1 MNKKKLILFLKGTF
15 MGIAEIIPGVSGG
28 TIAFITGIYEELI
41 YSIKSVD
48 LKAIKLFS
56 QLQLRNFWK
65 HINGNFLITLVSG
78 MAISILLFSRI
89 ISYLLDFHPFKIWGL
104 FFGLI
109 IASAIFILKKIDSFN
124 FLTYLSLIFGL
135 LLASYISL
143 VSPTMT
149 SNSSI
154 SIFASGAIAISA
166 MILPG
171 ISGSFILVFL
181 SKYEFILNALN
192 EFNFEVLSIFILGC
206 IFGLVFFSRI
216 ITFLF
221 NRFSSVVISLLVGF
235 LFGSLIK
242 IWPFYEVIEYN
253 LKNEPV
259 YTRPNLPTLNQ
270 GVDIIYF
277 LVFTLIGFFSM
288 WIIEKK
294 YLRSNLEK

>member
-1 MNKKKLILFLKGTF
+1 

>member
-1 MNKKKLILFLKGTF
+1 

-78 MAISILLFSRI
+78 MVISILLFSRI

-143 VSPTMT
+143 VSPTTT

-154 SIFASGAIAISA
+154 SIFTSGAIAISA

-288 WIIEKK
+288 WAIEKK

>member
-1 MNKKKLILFLKGTF
+1 

-124 FLTYLSLIFGL
+124 FLIYLSLIFGL

-154 SIFASGAIAISA
+154 SIFTSGAIAISA

>member
-1 MNKKKLILFLKGTF
+1 

-48 LKAIKLFS
+48 LKAFKLFS

-109 IASAIFILKKIDSFN
+109 IASAIFILKKIESFN